1 MTTTPTAPI
10 DITSPAYL
18 DAYSRINGMVV
29 VGEGLADRHF
39 RLLGRAIP
47 EDGPELDRLA
57 AMEGRHATAFV
68 GCGRNLGVKPDV
80 ALARQLFA
88 PLHALFLE
96 YDRQG
101 DLPACLVIQGLI
113 VECFAVAAYR
123 HYLPVADAYAAPIT
137 AAVINDE
144 GEHLGYAEQW
154 LQARIATG
162 DQAVVASVA
171 AASRRA
177 LPITLGIL
185 HHLAGDLTA
194 IGMDPIE
201 VLASFSELYQQA
213 LEAIGFEAAAARR
226 ILAGAAA
233 RAL

>member
-47 EDGPELDRLA
+47 EDGDELERLA

-96 YDRQG
+96 RDRAG
-101 DLPACLVIQGLI
+101 DLAGCLVIQGLV

-137 AAVINDE
+137 AAVIADE
-144 GEHLGYAEQW
+144 GEHIGYAERW
-154 LQARIATG
+154 LQERF
-162 DQAVVASVA
+162 AVVEASA
-171 AASRRA
+171 AAISGRA
-177 LPITLGIL
+177 LPITLCIL
-185 HHLAGDLTA
+185 LSLAADLQA

-201 VLASFSELYQQA
+201 LLASFSELFQQA
-213 LEAIGFEAAAARR
+213 LETIGFEAAAARR

>member
-1 MTTTPTAPI
+1 MLDYKSA
-10 DITSPAYL
+10 SYL

-39 RLLGRAIP
+39 RLLSRAIP
-47 EDGPELDRLA
+47 EDGPELERLA
-57 AMEGRHATAFV
+57 AMEGRHATDFV

-88 PLHALFLE
+88 PLHELFLE
-96 YDRQG
+96 RDRQG

-123 HYLPVADAYAAPIT
+123 SYLPVADTYAAPIT
-137 AAVINDE
+137 AAVIRDE

-154 LQARIATG
+154 LQTRITAG
-162 DQAVVASVA
+162 DQAVETSVA
-171 AASRRA
+171 EASRRG
-177 LPITLGIL
+177 LPITFDIL
-185 HHLAGDLTA
+185 RHLAADLTM
-194 IGMDPIE
+194 IGMDPID
-201 VLASFSELYQQA
+201 VLSSFSELFGQTLQ
-213 LEAIGFEAAAARR
+213 AIGFEAAAARR